1 VKWLQVKA
9 LSSVP
14 QNKKNIKKK
23 KKGQALVTYTCNPGY
38 SGGSQENCG
47 LKPAQ
52 AIVLKTLS

>member
-1 VKWLQVKA
+1 VAPGEGPEFSTTKQ
-9 LSSVP
+9 
-14 QNKKNIKKK
+14 KKHKKKK